1 LTGTSIAQ
9 AKKEIMAVMPAG
21 ARITSLVVDTHG
33 RSCGPMTVKSATAAK
48 ALTAV
53 GIDDPQGVVGVELSY
68 IDAKLDF
75 VYDPNNIQLVR
86 VGVTPKPPTADCG
99 FG

>member
-1 LTGTSIAQ
+1 
-9 AKKEIMAVMPAG
+9 MAVMPAG

-33 RSCGPMTVKSATAAK
+33 RSCGPMTVKSVTAAK

-86 VGVTPKPPTADCG
+86 VG
-99 FG
+99 